1 MKEYFLNFSWI
12 DGVDIF
18 IILLII
24 YQLYRWV
31 RGTSAMNI
39 TFSIVLL
46 YALWKI
52 ADILELRMTSV
63 VLDKIVDLGFLALI
77 VIFQPEIRQFL
88 FMLGNRSQNTPW
100 IRKFLGRFSGS
111 DKQDLLPVVQAC
123 IHLSSSHTGALIV
136 LVRNNK
142 LSQIATTGERIDAV
156 LSSALLENIFF
167 RNSPLHDGAVI
178 IEGGRVLA
186 ARCIL
191 PVTSRSDVSDNLGL
205 RHRSAIGITEQ
216 TDAIAIVV
224 SEETGSISYC
234 ILGEI
239 VYGITPAGLQKK
251 IDELM

>member
-1 MKEYFLNFSWI
+1 MKDFFLNYSWI
-12 DGVDIF
+12 DGIDVI
-18 IILLII
+18 IILLMI

-39 TFSIVLL
+39 TLSIIAL
-46 YALWKI
+46 YAFWKI
-52 ADILELRMTSV
+52 ADILNLRMTSG
-63 VLDKIVDLGFLALI
+63 VLDKIVDMGFLAII
-77 VIFQPEIRQFL
+77 VIFQPEIRRFL
-88 FMLGNRSQNTPW
+88 FMLSNRPQHTSW

-111 DKQDLLPVVQAC
+111 NKPDLLPIVQAC

-142 LSQIATTGERIDAV
+142 LPQITTTGEHIDAV

-167 RNSPLHDGAVI
+167 KNSPLHDGAVI
-178 IEGGRVLA
+178 IEDGRILA

-191 PVTSRSDVSDNLGL
+191 PVTSRSDLSENLGL

-216 TDAIAIVV
+216 TDALAIVV

-234 ILGEI
+234 ALGEI
-239 VYGITPAGLQKK
+239 VYGVTPAGLQKK
-251 IDELM
+251 IDDLM